1 MDNKGLYSLNNGP
14 ALPGCFI
21 INNTHRCMPIYTN
34 VKDLNLHG
42 MIFRNQNGW
51 VLGAL
56 KGMYKVTGYEG
67 YESNNTEYTINPVD
81 VDVETTKPNEYLDFS
96 TKYKAGSV
104 KIFRDANTTIVGSN
118 VT

>member
-21 INNTHRCMPIYTN
+21 INDTHRCMPIYTN
-34 VKDLNLHG
+34 VKDLNSNG

-56 KGMYKVTGYEG
+56 KGMYKVSGYD
-67 YESNNTEYTINPVD
+67 NTNYVENQANQADVTIG
-81 VDVETTKPNEYLDFS
+81 TKKPNEYIAFS
-96 TKYKAGSV
+96 PQYKADSV